1 MNTWQESEHPRDD
14 EGKFTFKNGGAS
26 SGGSK
31 DLAKVLVKESGFK
44 KIYEQSKTKMK
55 NNLEVESSLD
65 FEDTNFYNALG
76 SVDIKQMK
84 FRKNGDLELLV
95 TDVYD
100 FNKNSKS
107 K

>member
-1 MNTWQESEHPRDD
+1 M
-14 EGKFTFKNGGAS
+14 
-26 SGGSK
+26 
-31 DLAKVLVKESGFK
+31 KESGFK
-44 KIYEQSKTKMK
+44 KIYEKSKTKLK

-107 K
+107 KLVQTGRKLQEQGKIKPYFKCIML